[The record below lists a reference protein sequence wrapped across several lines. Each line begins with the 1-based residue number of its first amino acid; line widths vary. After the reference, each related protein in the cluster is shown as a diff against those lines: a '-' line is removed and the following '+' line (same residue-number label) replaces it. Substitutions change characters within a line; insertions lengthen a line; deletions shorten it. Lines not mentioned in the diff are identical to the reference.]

1 MALIQLRECQIQM
14 LDGLAGTAK
23 IGDGAGLTG
32 AYLYKYTYTTNEG
45 ETTGSPEAASV
56 TAAGQAIVVK
66 VEPNL
71 DNATGIK
78 IYRTAAGGMTGTE
91 HLVVTL
97 SAAATEFVD
106 NVADGSLGAAIPTS
120 NTAGINAPV
129 VPTVTLLGTA
139 PATTDTGCEVNTVSL
154 NTKVTNQIPVGARFQ
169 LSTVGNDT
177 TVFTVQGRT
186 PLTGATTAVTFT
198 PAFGS
203 PAPANNDT
211 MNFLPQV
218 LTIKIGEGDIKFTE
232 KKQYQYVLD
241 RGNLDT
247 VREQDQQPMEVN
259 IDCQYQFITT
269 GTGETISPVDALKNE
284 GAASEWVTSSA
295 DPCEPYAIDVRLVH
309 TPPCNGTEIETVLFP
324 DFRRDSVA
332 YDPKAATITIAGK
345 CNAMEPTVTRST
357 TAPI

>member
-1 MALIQLRECQIQM
+1 MALIQLRECQIQF
-14 LDGLAGTAK
+14 LDGLSGTAK
-23 IGDGAGLTG
+23 I
-32 AYLYKYTYTTNEG
+32 TT
-45 ETTGSPEAASV
+45 
-56 TAAGQAIVVK
+56 
-66 VEPNL
+66 
-71 DNATGIK
+71 ATPM
-78 IYRTAAGGMTGTE
+78 A
-91 HLVVTL
+91 
-97 SAAATEFVD
+97 
-106 NVADGSLGAAIPTS
+106 
-120 NTAGINAPV
+120 
-129 VPTVTLLGTA
+129 
-139 PATTDTGCEVNTVSL
+139 TDTTTTVSTVAL

-169 LSTVGNDT
+169 VSTAMNT
-177 TVFTVQGRT
+177 TVYTVQTRT
-186 PLTGATTAVTFT
+186 PTSGGTTSVTFT
-198 PAFGS
+198 PAWGTPT
-203 PAPANNDT
+203 PAMNDT

-269 GTGETISPVDALKNE
+269 GTGETVSPVDALKNE